1 MRNECL
7 VGSLG
12 LFLVIFIF
20 QLCWVFVVVHGLLTA
35 VASLVTEH
43 GLSSPQ
49 ASGVAAHG
57 LSRYGS
63 WAPEHRFSSCGT
75 QI

>member
-1 MRNECL
+1 MEVSVRNECL

-43 GLSSPQ
+43 GLQ
-49 ASGVAAHG
+49 
-57 LSRYGS
+57 
-63 WAPEHRFSSCGT
+63 
-75 QI
+75 